1 MSNVGGVLFTIDI
14 AHCTGCHACSIAC
27 KDRASLPDEVDWLR
41 VETHEGGTYPHPTLT
56 YRVVH
61 CFHCARPA
69 CATACP
75 TGAIDRDARGPV
87 QIDAELCI
95 ACGACAEA
103 CPFHAVALGPQG
115 FASKCDACADE
126 TAQEWEPTC
135 VRACPTRA
143 LHYGSPEQDLPS
155 GRIADPQ
162 FDDHGIGP
170 AVRYLRRARQDCAR

>member
-1 MSNVGGVLFTIDI
+1 VRNVDGMLFTIDI
-14 AHCTGCHACSIAC
+14 ARCTGCYACSIAC
-27 KDRASLPDEVDWLR
+27 KDRSGLPDEVDWLC

-61 CFHCARPA
+61 CFHCAHPT
-69 CATACP
+69 CAPVCP
-75 TGAIDRDARGPV
+75 TGAIDRDARGWV

-95 ACGACAEA
+95 ACGACPEA

-115 FASKCDACADE
+115 LASKCDGCADE

-143 LHYGSPEQDLPS
+143 LHYGPPEQGLP
-155 GRIADPQ
+155 GDRVADPQ

-170 AVRYLRRARQDCAR
+170 AVRYLRRAR